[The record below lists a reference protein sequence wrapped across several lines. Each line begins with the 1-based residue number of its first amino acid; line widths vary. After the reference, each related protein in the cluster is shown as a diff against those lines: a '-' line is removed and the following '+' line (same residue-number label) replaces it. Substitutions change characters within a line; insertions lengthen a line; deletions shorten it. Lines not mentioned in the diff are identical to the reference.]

1 MFRPNSKSE
10 KTLQAKTVF
19 HVFLL
24 SMFSIFFISSCAVEA
39 AKDAEKNVSENDKV
53 QAQNLSDKVNLTE
66 AEPKAKIEIQ
76 ANSPADIVRS
86 FYAKL
91 REGKFREA
99 MFLTNLR
106 PAIEGLT
113 EAELKDLQVDFNSLA
128 GQVPANLE
136 INGEITV
143 GEKATVTANLPDE
156 ATGEKK
162 LQKLNLRLDG
172 NRWILLIIDEA
183 DEKVVQKEGKNY
195 FFALRL
201 NVRHEEAKEMLNRI
215 AKAQMVYAAQNGDIF
230 ADMQTLID
238 NNLLPADIKNA
249 DSVGYKYDIY
259 LLDDRGKYRVSAVP
273 TIYGKSG
280 KLSFGFESDGK
291 KFPLVKSADNGG
303 KPFNFK

>member
-10 KTLQAKTVF
+10 KTLQVKSVF

-24 SMFSIFFISSCAVEA
+24 LMVSIFFISGCAVEA
-39 AKDAEKNVSENDKV
+39 AKNAGKNAIKNDES
-53 QAQNLSDKVNLTE
+53 QRQNSSDEISLIE
-66 AEPKAKIEIQ
+66 AEPKAKIEIK
-76 ANSPADIVRS
+76 ANSPADTVRV

-136 INGEITV
+136 INGEIIV

-156 ATGEKK
+156 QTGAKK
-162 LQKLNLRLDG
+162 LQKINLRLDG
-172 NRWILLIIDEA
+172 ENWILLMVEEA

-215 AKAQMVYAAQNGDIF
+215 AKAQMVYAAQNGDIY
-230 ADMQTLID
+230 ADLQTLID

-249 DSVGYKYDIY
+249 ESVGYKYEIF
-259 LLDDRGKYRVSAVP
+259 LLNDRGKYRVSAVP
-273 TIYGKSG
+273 LVYGKSG
-280 KLSFGFESDGK
+280 KLSFGFESDGR
-291 KFPLVKSADNGG
+291 KFPVIKSADNSG
-303 KPFNFK
+303 KAVNFK